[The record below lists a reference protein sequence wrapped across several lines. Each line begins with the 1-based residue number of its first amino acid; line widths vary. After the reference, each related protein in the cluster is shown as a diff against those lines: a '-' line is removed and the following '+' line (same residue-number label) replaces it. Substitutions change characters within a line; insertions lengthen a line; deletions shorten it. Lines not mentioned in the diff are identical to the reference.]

1 MRCQAVILR
10 QVLLEGR
17 LAQTCLHLLTGVARE
32 ATQAVFDRQREDPV
46 ETCREFGNNCH
57 LPGSY
62 QGALQAF
69 LHHHHHEDQD
79 QDQQYQDTI
88 RAVVRGGGCNCSRG
102 NYAGALVGAAGG
114 SVVIPQNWLERINQ
128 AETMV
133 ETLITAANIAA
144 TSTEDT
150 LNSNCTK

>member
-17 LAQTCLHLLTGVARE
+17 LDQTCLHLLTGEARE
-32 ATQAVFDRQREDPV
+32 ATQAVFDRRREDPV
-46 ETCREFGNNCH
+46 ETSRQFGNNCH

-69 LHHHHHEDQD
+69 LHHHHHEEQDQDQD

-102 NYAGALVGAAGG
+102 NYAGALLGAARG
-114 SVVIPQNWLERINQ
+114 SALIPQDWLERINQ

-133 ETLITAANIAA
+133 ETLITAANIVI
-144 TSTEDT
+144 S
-150 LNSNCTK
+150 SNGKHQ